1 MNFFLVLQ
9 KCEFL
14 FKNFPW
20 FIVVPEFFKLEDLF
34 FSYILYDSEMKK
46 HISQRSIYHSVATP
60 WVTTKLE
67 HSPVHITTRIFS
79 WLKKW
84 QPEFLIHWSFSTSWF
99 AGLYIHSYTET
110 QLIVDTSRGGKLHIH
125 VKFTA
130 FLRCQLELHNI
141 WSLRAFFSF
150 HVSRFYAFYE
160 NIDFIFGR
168 YNSWK
173 CLFKPVCFRKICLRN
188 LSFLWL

>member
-1 MNFFLVLQ
+1 MFQNFLNLKIF
-9 KCEFL
+9 
-14 FKNFPW
+14 
-20 FIVVPEFFKLEDLF
+20 FFKVI
-34 FSYILYDSEMKK
+34 SYVTLKWK
-46 HISQRSIYHSVATP
+46 SIYHSIATP
-60 WVTTKLE
+60 WVTSKLE

-84 QPEFLIHWSFSTSWF
+84 QPEFLIHWSFSCF

-125 VKFTA
+125 VKFTV
-130 FLRCQLELHNI
+130 FLRCQLKLHNI